1 MLYVRRLVA
10 TLQYG
15 GGAVTLKEF
24 IKKLEDNFE
33 GRITKSVIE
42 PSWLM
47 REFRQA
53 VQDVILDAVEK
64 VPENND

>member
-1 MLYVRRLVA
+1 M
-10 TLQYG
+10 
-15 GGAVTLKEF
+15 TLKEF